1 MAIEKR
7 VYSLEEIKKAVTP
20 VLKEGGAQQAI
31 VFGSHARGNADEYSD
46 LDIII
51 IKGTAV
57 HFFDR
62 YKDFRDIWD
71 ASPVKGIDML
81 IYTPKE
87 FKEMQEKKNG
97 FILTALEDGVVI
109 YEARP

>member
-1 MAIEKR
+1 MATGRK
-7 VYSLEEIKKAVTP
+7 VSSLEEIKKAVAP
-20 VLKEGGAQQAI
+20 VLKKGGAQKAI
-31 VFGSHARGNADEYSD
+31 VFGSYARGDADEYSD

-51 IKGTAV
+51 IKDTEA

-62 YKDFRDIWD
+62 HKDFRDIWD

-81 IYTPKE
+81 IYTPNE
-87 FKEMQEKKNG
+87 FKEMQEKENG

-109 YEARP
+109 YEAGS

>member
-1 MAIEKR
+1 MATKR
-7 VYSLEEIKKAVTP
+7 KIYSLEEIKKAVTP
-20 VLKEGGAQQAI
+20 VLKKGDAQKVI
-31 VFGSHARGNADEYSD
+31 VFGSYARGDADEYSD

-51 IKGTAV
+51 IKDTDI
-57 HFFDR
+57 HFLERF
-62 YKDFRDIWD
+62 KDFRGIWE

-87 FKEMQEKKNG
+87 FKEMQERENG

-109 YEARP
+109 YEAEP